1 VERRVMEFSTEHL
14 DSTMISR
21 STSKILEV
29 LEVLRRR
36 ALELQD
42 DGAD

>member
-1 VERRVMEFSTEHL
+1 MEFSTEHL
-14 DSTMISR
+14 DSTMIPR